1 MCGDPLVALSGFQH
15 RHMDGQNRTRAVRPV
30 SRLDPA
36 TLRLNEAAADR
47 QTEPGSGAPPILRL
61 DTVELVE
68 DPLEIAGR
76 NARAFIDDF
85 DCHDFTVTPSP
96 HIDASAGRRV
106 FGGVV
111 EEIEQDLLEE

>member
-36 TLRLNEAAADR
+36 TLRLNEPAANR
-47 QTEPGSGAPPILRL
+47 QTEPGSGATPILRL

-76 NARAFIDDF
+76 NARPAVDNLDRRGCTIAPGAKF
-85 DCHDFTVTPSP
+85 DIT
-96 HIDASAGRRV
+96 AGRRV
-106 FGGVV
+106 F
-111 EEIEQDLLEE
+111 